1 MKLTD
6 MTVAVEVLVE
16 AIKTDYRDWMN
27 RSFGGLAA
35 KREDGPE
42 YSETNKDMIERFEKT
57 LRVEEGKKYIKVV
70 QNGSVWG
77 FIVKATDSRFK
88 SGDILKAASWASPAK
103 NAARGNVFDG
113 YSIAWTG
120 PHYLR

>member
-6 MTVAVEVLVE
+6 TTVAVEVLVE

-27 RSFGGLAA
+27 RSFGGLAVN
-35 KREDGPE
+35 REDGPE

-77 FIVKATDSRFK
+77 FIVKATDAKFK

>member
-16 AIKTDYRDWMN
+16 AIKPDYRDWMN

-35 KREDGPE
+35 NREDGPE

-77 FIVKATDSRFK
+77 FIVKATDSKFK

>member
-35 KREDGPE
+35 ERENGLE
-42 YSETNKDMIERFEKT
+42 YSETNRDMIERFEKG

-70 QNGSVWG
+70 QGGSVWG
-77 FIVKATDSRFK
+77 FIVKDNGPRFK
-88 SGDILKAASWASPAK
+88 EGDILKAASWASPAK
-103 NAARGNVFDG
+103 NAARGNVFNG